1 MYSENQKENSR
12 WIRCPNCD
20 KKTRTKVYADTVML
34 RFPLY
39 CPKCGTETI
48 ILSLT
53 VQEQIKASKALL
65 HQAFDA
71 LFLLL
76 EL

>member
-48 ILSLT
+48 IDVMKFEYKISA
-53 VQEQIKASKALL
+53 EP
-65 HQAFDA
+65 DA
-71 LFLLL
+71 
-76 EL
+76 